1 MEANQHVAQRRERRR
16 ASALVNQA
24 GDALKQSQHLLRLG
38 KLAAADRAIRL
49 ADRQA
54 KLAAQLID
62 LKASLRKIAAARLEA
77 ERALRADADAREA
90 ALKAR
95 EQKLHFAELALQH
108 RERHAPP
115 LDPEG
120 DRWKERLARLSGE
133 SEL

>member
-1 MEANQHVAQRRERRR
+1 MEANQHAAQRRERRR
-16 ASALVNQA
+16 ASALMNLG
-24 GDALKQSQHLLRLG
+24 GDALKRSEQLLRAG
-38 KLAAADRAIRL
+38 KLSAADRAIRI
-49 ADRQA
+49 AERQA

-108 RERHAPP
+108 HERHAPP
-115 LDPEG
+115 LDPEAE
-120 DRWKERLARLSGE
+120 RWKERLTNLGKRDL
-133 SEL
+133 